1 MVLMSGRNWS
11 KLQMAKEPGKTVLTD
26 FGSPDEKCV
35 VFPFFFSALLGK
47 RDVMVSQDGT
57 FARQL
62 GNCLLAESGRCI
74 WLPGHAD
81 RPALSHLQ
89 SQEPRRLG
97 GQECPPDQ
105 DAHPPDP
112 PRCRAAGCAPVFI
125 LVASLLS
132 MHTDLFSC
140 QVGKTGAFIHFL
152 LRLRDLL
159 CELFLPCCQLFLLF
173 STGAFFE

>member
-1 MVLMSGRNWS
+1 M
-11 KLQMAKEPGKTVLTD
+11 
-26 FGSPDEKCV
+26 
-35 VFPFFFSALLGK
+35 
-47 RDVMVSQDGT
+47 QDGA
-57 FARQL
+57 FGRQL
-62 GNCLLAESGRCI
+62 GNCLLAESGRCL

-112 PRCRAAGCAPVFI
+112 PRCRAAGCALVCI
-125 LVASLLS
+125 LVVSLLS
-132 MHTDLFSC
+132 MHTDLFSF

-159 CELFLPCCQLFLLF
+159 GEFFFSCAFVLFLCELVGIFEVTAPAQCPLSRWRSALPGR
-173 STGAFFE
+173 TT